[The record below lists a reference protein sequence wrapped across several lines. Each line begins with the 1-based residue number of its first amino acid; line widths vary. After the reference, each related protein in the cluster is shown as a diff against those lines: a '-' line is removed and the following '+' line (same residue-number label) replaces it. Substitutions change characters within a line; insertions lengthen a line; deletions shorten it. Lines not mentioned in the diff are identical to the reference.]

1 MPNAMDIQRL
11 VSKSQPTS
19 GNQHHGHHRNPQKR
33 AADFSPPPGSSS
45 SAALKDRPSKRL
57 ALSCTKCRSRKVK
70 CDRVQPCQSCCL
82 RGEPDQCRFPSAETT
97 DLNAVNQAY
106 EIRRLRKELD
116 SWKAKYTELQGQ
128 MLPSGPEGG
137 TRDAF
142 PMLGSSKDN
151 LPSPPASNGRTMSI
165 ASESSTGRRPAPGAE
180 LASVDEKSHLHF
192 GAPGLTT
199 VINEFTNM
207 HVKTSAA
214 QIHHIPEAIDIL
226 SARYPRG
233 FPFPTLW
240 KAVDGIAGIW
250 TCLPPVDEVLTYV
263 EAYRQRAQC
272 AYPYIYAE
280 LQDDEVLRRFLEG
293 GVQNAEQQPSLLALI
308 LISIALGIQ
317 CSVYHRRGHK
327 WVSGAMEEDRRFS
340 EVYFAAAFQ
349 TLRIMGFSA
358 RPDALTLQTL
368 LMMLPYLTN
377 SGRCCDAWV
386 VHGMAIRVAQSMG
399 YHRDPTFLRPSP
411 APADA
416 HVRRILWWWVLYQ
429 DVHLSMIFGR
439 PLGVSGI
446 GDVLP
451 PELVTPMPTTFKEFV
466 MPYTVLM
473 RQMLSADE
481 LSTYKIDEITDGA
494 LGLLARLPPVLQFD
508 PETWT
513 RDDFSGPPWP
523 RNMLAVLHASKV
535 HNMVILL
542 NKRRKDIEA
551 REQNGEQG
559 VGLQRILSSCRLILK
574 CQEFMH
580 KHARQGLLCWF
591 SNQCWFNASMIL
603 GLNILDHKEY
613 PELESDKEELRK
625 SYTRFQDE
633 AYLGIHE
640 LAAIAVE
647 HLGRMF
653 QQVGIPME
661 GIEYTSHATSDTMD
675 SEAMAAA
682 AMAATLQAAPESDM
696 EFGGIPQS
704 FGYGLRIPDTLFKN
718 GDMCSNSWHR
728 V

>member
-1 MPNAMDIQRL
+1 MAPIEFVSNIQ
-11 VSKSQPTS
+11 
-19 GNQHHGHHRNPQKR
+19 
-33 AADFSPPPGSSS
+33 
-45 SAALKDRPSKRL
+45 
-57 ALSCTKCRSRKVK
+57 LSCTKCRSRKVK

-82 RGEPDQCRFPSAETT
+82 RGEPDQCRFPSSETT

-142 PMLGSSKDN
+142 PTLESSKDS
-151 LPSPPASNGRTMSI
+151 LPSPPTSNARTMSI

-250 TCLPPVDEVLTYV
+250 TCLPPVDEVLAYV

-293 GVQNAEQQPSLLALI
+293 GVQNAEQQPSLLALV

-481 LSTYKIDEITDGA
+481 LSTYKIDEITNGA

-603 GLNILDHKEY
+603 GLNILDHREY

-661 GIEYTSHATSDTMD
+661 GIEYTSHATSDTID

-696 EFGGIPQS
+696 DFGGIPQS

-718 GDMCSNSWHR
+718 GDICSNSWHR

>member
-82 RGEPDQCRFPSAETT
+82 RGEPDQCRFPSSETT

-142 PMLGSSKDN
+142 PTLESSKDG
-151 LPSPPASNGRTMSI
+151 LPSPPTSNARTMSI

-250 TCLPPVDEVLTYV
+250 TCLPPVDEVLAYV

-293 GVQNAEQQPSLLALI
+293 GVQNAEQQPSLLALV

-481 LSTYKIDEITDGA
+481 LSTYKIDEITNGA

-603 GLNILDHKEY
+603 GLNILDHREY

-696 EFGGIPQS
+696 DFGGIPQS
-704 FGYGLRIPDTLFKN
+704 FG
-718 GDMCSNSWHR
+718 NSWHR

>member
-508 PETWT
+508 PDTWT

-696 EFGGIPQS
+696 DFGGIPQS

>member
-1 MPNAMDIQRL
+1 MAPIEFVSNIQ
-11 VSKSQPTS
+11 
-19 GNQHHGHHRNPQKR
+19 
-33 AADFSPPPGSSS
+33 
-45 SAALKDRPSKRL
+45 
-57 ALSCTKCRSRKVK
+57 LSCTKCRSRKVK

-142 PMLGSSKDN
+142 PMLESSKDN

-250 TCLPPVDEVLTYV
+250 TCLPPVDEVLAYV

-603 GLNILDHKEY
+603 GLNILDHREY

-625 SYTRFQDE
+625 SYNRFQDE

-661 GIEYTSHATSDTMD
+661 GIEYTSHATSDSMD

-696 EFGGIPQS
+696 DFGGIPQS
-704 FGYGLRIPDTLFKN
+704 FGYGLRIPDTLFRN
-718 GDMCSNSWHR
+718 GDICSNSWHR

>member
-142 PMLGSSKDN
+142 PMLESSKDN

-250 TCLPPVDEVLTYV
+250 TCLPPVDEVLAYV

-603 GLNILDHKEY
+603 GLNILDHREY

-625 SYTRFQDE
+625 SYNRFQDE

-661 GIEYTSHATSDTMD
+661 GIEYTSHATSDSMD

-696 EFGGIPQS
+696 DFGGIPQS
-704 FGYGLRIPDTLFKN
+704 FGYGLRIPDTLFRN
-718 GDMCSNSWHR
+718 GDICSNSWHR

>member
-661 GIEYTSHATSDTMD
+661 GIEHTSHATSDTMD

-696 EFGGIPQS
+696 DFGGIPQS

>member
-1 MPNAMDIQRL
+1 MEVRL
-11 VSKSQPTS
+11 LVTE
-19 GNQHHGHHRNPQKR
+19 QH
-33 AADFSPPPGSSS
+33 ASSS
-45 SAALKDRPSKRL
+45 SSTAVIPHTAPVPVPKDKDKPNKRL
-57 ALSCTKCRSRKVK
+57 A
-70 CDRVQPCQSCCL
+70 SCCL
-82 RGEPDQCRFPSAETT
+82 RGEPQQCRFPGAEST
-97 DLNAVNQAY
+97 DFQAVNQAY
-106 EIRRLRKELD
+106 EIRRLRKEVD
-116 SWKAKYTELQGQ
+116 NWKEKYEKLQSQLGR
-128 MLPSGPEGG
+128 SGNAS
-137 TRDAF
+137 DAF
-142 PMLGSSKDN
+142 QVLESSKN
-151 LPSPPASNGRTMSI
+151 SLPSPLPSRTMSV
-165 ASESSTGRRPAPGAE
+165 ASGSDTGRRGSE
-180 LASVDEKSHLHF
+180 LMAIDEKSHLHF

-207 HVKTSAA
+207 HVKGSAA
-214 QIHHIPEAIDIL
+214 NLHQMPEALDIL
-226 SARYPRG
+226 SARNPRG

-240 KAVDGIAGIW
+240 KATDGLGAIW
-250 TCLPPVDEVLTYV
+250 NCLPPVDEVLLYI

-293 GVQNAEQQPSLLALI
+293 GVQNAEKQPSLLALV

-317 CSVYHRRGHK
+317 CSVYHRRGFK
-327 WVSGAMEEDRRFS
+327 WVTGAMEEDRRFS

-399 YHRDPTFLRPSP
+399 YHRDPTLLRPSP
-411 APADA
+411 PPDDA

-451 PELVTPMPTTFKEFV
+451 PELVTPMPATFREFV

-473 RQMLSADE
+473 RQMLSTDE
-481 LSTYKIDEITDGA
+481 LSEVAIDQLTEDA
-494 LGLLARLPPVLQFD
+494 QGLLKGLPPILQFD

-542 NKRRKDIEA
+542 NKRRKDLEHKNQ
-551 REQNGEQG
+551 RHGSQG
-559 VGLQRILSSCRLILK
+559 IGLQRILTSCRTILK

-603 GLNILDHKEY
+603 GLNILDHNDY
-613 PELESDKEELRK
+613 PELESDKQELRK
-625 SYTRFQDE
+625 SYVRFQDE
-633 AYLGIHE
+633 AHLGIHD
-640 LAAIAVE
+640 LAAIAVD

-661 GIEYTSHATSDTMD
+661 GIEYTDTTSDMV
-675 SEAMAAA
+675 EMAVNSS
-682 AMAATLQAAPESDM
+682 PESDHK
-696 EFGGIPQS
+696 GIPQS
-704 FGYGLRIPDTLFKN
+704 NGYGLRIPDTLFRN
-718 GDMCSNSWHR
+718 GDICNNSWHR